1 MGRTGEREAVLEILT
16 RIRES
21 GDYSH
26 IAVKEVL
33 DRCEREGMDR
43 RQRAFVKRLT
53 EGVIERRIELDDV
66 IRKYTKKGVRIKP
79 VVRDILRMGIFQ
91 ILYMDSV
98 PDSAACNEAVKLT
111 KANGKKEVAG
121 FVNGILRNV
130 ARGKDNLLSTQVL
143 SGSKQLPSE
152 EGTGAGTGSAENGTA
167 ASSDMT
173 SPAGITLLSRKYSMP
188 EWIIRMWNRQFSPE
202 ETEKLLASFLEVRP
216 VTIRFDDRCSEEQRE
231 SILSQFAQMGVSVRK
246 GHYLPYCY
254 ELTGTDSIS
263 KLPGYREG
271 FWTVQDESSMMVAEA
286 AGLAGGETVYDVCA
300 APGGKATHCA
310 AKLLAMAEAAQE
322 VETGRNAKTAPLA
335 SGTVRAFDLSKGKVT
350 LIEKNAR
357 RMHLSNLM
365 AEQRDALAPVP
376 EEEKGKAD
384 VLLCDLPCSGLGV
397 IGRKRDIKYHVSEK
411 QLEELQELQKKILT
425 NAVRYLK
432 EGGTLIYSTCTI
444 NRGEN
449 EEISAFIENELGLKP
464 DALAPHLPADI
475 PGIEKGSEGNRLQ
488 MLPHVHGTDGFFLAR
503 FVNSA
508 V

>member
-1 MGRTGEREAVLEILT
+1 MNLGRTGEREAVLEILT

-91 ILYMDSV
+91 ILYMDAV

-111 KANGKKEVAG
+111 KASGKKEVAG

-130 ARGKDNLLSTQVL
+130 ARGKDILASVQAP
-143 SGSKQLPSE
+143 SMSMQSPSE
-152 EGTGAGTGSAENGTA
+152 DGAGVGEVENGTA
-167 ASSDMT
+167 ASFGVT
-173 SPAGITLLSRKYSMP
+173 SPSGITSLSRKYSMP

-216 VTIRFDDRCSEEQRE
+216 VTIRFDDRITEEQRD
-231 SILSQFAQMGVSVRK
+231 SILSQFTQLGVGVRK

-271 FWTVQDESSMMVAEA
+271 SWTVQDESSMMVAEA
-286 AGLAGGETVYDVCA
+286 AGLTGGETVYDVCA

-310 AKLLAMAEAAQE
+310 GKLLAIA
-322 VETGRNAKTAPLA
+322 ETGGNAETAAPGF
-335 SGTVRAFDLSKGKVT
+335 GTVHAFDLSKGKVT
-350 LIEKNAR
+350 LIEKSAR
-357 RMHLSNLM
+357 RMRLSNLI

-397 IGRKRDIKYHVSEK
+397 IGRKRDIKYHVSGK
-411 QLEELQELQKKILT
+411 QLEELHELQKEILT
-425 NAVRYLK
+425 NVVQYLK

-449 EEISAFIENELGLKP
+449 EEIAEFIEKELGFEP
-464 DALAPHLPADI
+464 DPLASHLPAGI
-475 PGIEKGSEGNRLQ
+475 PGIEEGPEGNRLQ

-503 FVNSA
+503 FKKA
-508 V
+508 